1 MFDNTNTNDD
11 ECDFYPIKGNYNVV
25 RLPIAGTD
33 IGNKSSITFDRSKS
47 LFSIANQRTCSI
59 DYSGIVN
66 SEITTL
72 FLDGNTFY
80 IDMTYEEICKV
91 LFR

>member
-25 RLPIAGTD
+25 RLPISGTD
-33 IGNKSSITFDRSKS
+33 IGNQSSITFDRSKS
-47 LFSIANQRTCSI
+47 LFSIANHRTCAI
-59 DYSGIVN
+59 GNPENVN

-80 IDMTYEEICKV
+80 INLTYNEICKV

>member
-1 MFDNTNTNDD
+1 MLDNANTNDD
-11 ECDFYPIKGNYNVV
+11 ECDFYPIKGNSNVV
-25 RLPIAGTD
+25 RLPISGTD
-33 IGNKSSITFDRSKS
+33 IGNQSSITFDRSKS

-59 DYSGIVN
+59 DNSGNVN

-80 IDMTYEEICKV
+80 INMTYKDICKV

>member
-25 RLPIAGTD
+25 RLPIAGTE
-33 IGNKSSITFDRSKS
+33 IGVHSSITFDRSKS
-47 LFSIANQRTCSI
+47 SFSIANQRTCSI
-59 DYSGIVN
+59 DNKETVN
-66 SEITTL
+66 CEITTL

-80 IDMTYEEICKV
+80 INMTYEDICKV